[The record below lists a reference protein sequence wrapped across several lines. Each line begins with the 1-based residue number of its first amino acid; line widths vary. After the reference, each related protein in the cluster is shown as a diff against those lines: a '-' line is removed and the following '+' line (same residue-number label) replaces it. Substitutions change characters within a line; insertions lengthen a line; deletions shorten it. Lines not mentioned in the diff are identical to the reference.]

1 MTESL
6 TVVLI
11 HGHGVDASIWNSI
24 DADLVSV
31 MPVLK
36 PDFSRLAT
44 RTTIEG
50 YADELMNYLRTVQVN
65 RVVLVGHSMGGY
77 IALAFAERY
86 PALVAGLVLYHST
99 ATADAADRRE
109 QRQQTINE
117 LRTQGSAPFIE
128 KQMPKVVAPSYP
140 AEKIEQLV
148 DRYRTL
154 PADALAV
161 GMEAIMSRP
170 DRTHV
175 LRDASVPM
183 RLVLGKEDQVIPYE
197 KTRKLADLSDLI
209 DVTAINQAGHLSMV
223 EQPVASVNAL
233 LSFLDRL

>member
-1 MTESL
+1 MKEPL
-6 TVVLI
+6 TLVLI

-24 DADLVSV
+24 DADLVSA

-36 PDFSRLAT
+36 LDFSRSTT

-50 YADELMNYLRTVQVN
+50 YAEELASYLRNAQAK

-77 IALAFAERY
+77 IALAFTERY

-99 ATADAADRRE
+99 ATADTAERRE
-109 QRQQTINE
+109 QRQKTIEE
-117 LRTQGSAPFIE
+117 LRSQGSTPFIE
-128 KQMPKVVAPSYP
+128 RQLPKMVSPAFPADKVA
-140 AEKIEQLV
+140 QLV
-148 DRYRTL
+148 AFYRTL

-175 LRDASVPM
+175 LRDTTIPV
-183 RLVLGKEDQVIPYE
+183 RLVLGKDDQLIPYE
-197 KTRKLADLSDLI
+197 QTQQLADLSDQIDVALI
-209 DVTAINQAGHLSMV
+209 DQAGHLSMV
-223 EQPVASVNAL
+223 ERPKESVNVL